1 MIREK
6 GDEIKVRKGIRNE
19 GLTDDENSEHLF
31 FTVE

>member
-6 GDEIKVRKGIRNE
+6 GEEIKARKRIRNE
-19 GLTDDENSEHLF
+19 GLADDENSEHLF